1 MKLYLAFVVLLVSC
15 HNRGPIRVGIQPL
28 GNVDS
33 TVTRAVLKTINQTFA
48 AEVHLLPSQPPP
60 ASAFT
65 NIKTPRYRADRIIE
79 KFKKEKPVSLD
90 YVIVVTE
97 LDISVTKRDALGNI
111 KKPQNKYEDWG
122 VFGYGYRPG
131 PSCVI
136 SSFRL
141 KNPPS
146 KTKRRL
152 EKVALHELGHNLGLP
167 HCSDEECVM
176 QDAAETIQ
184 TIDKI
189 DGAFCENCRHK
200 INSALRK

>member
-1 MKLYLAFVVLLVSC
+1 MKKLYLAFAVLLASC
-15 HNRGPIRVGIQPL
+15 HDRDPISVGIQPL
-28 GNVDS
+28 GSVDS
-33 TVTRAVLKTINQTFA
+33 TLTHAVLKTISQTFSA
-48 AEVHLLPSQPPP
+48 RVYMLPSQPPP
-60 ASAFT
+60 VSSFT
-65 NIKTPRYRADRIIE
+65 NIKTPRYRADKIIE
-79 KFKKEKPVSLD
+79 IFKKEKPDSLD

-97 LDISVTKRDALGNI
+97 HDISVTKRDVLGNI
-111 KKPQNKYEDWG
+111 KKPESKYQDWG

-136 SSFRL
+136 SSYRL

-167 HCSDEECVM
+167 HCSNEDCVM
-176 QDAAETIQ
+176 QDAAETIR

-189 DGAFCENCRHK
+189 NGTFCKSCRNKTHP
-200 INSALRK
+200 